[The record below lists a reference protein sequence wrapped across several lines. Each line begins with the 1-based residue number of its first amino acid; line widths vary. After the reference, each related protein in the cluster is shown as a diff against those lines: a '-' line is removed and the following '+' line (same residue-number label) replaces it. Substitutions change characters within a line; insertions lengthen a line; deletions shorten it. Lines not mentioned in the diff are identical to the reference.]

1 MNRHR
6 DFLRACTV
14 TCLLLASVAVVAP
27 AFAQDASPASA
38 YRIETITV
46 QGAQREA
53 AHNIVADETRLREG
67 ETYDQAEIEQ
77 AVYRVRR
84 LPFVL
89 AAGYELRAGSTPGA
103 YELVVTIQPYT
114 AVRIVADAFGAFDGD
129 RRDVEDEDHF
139 DSFVSGELQARAFV
153 GERGMAFASASKGE
167 KLDPVGQAG
176 YTRYGLFGRGSS
188 ATVTAGRVF
197 SGDEE
202 GVESDDIFAGLAV
215 ALPMSPNNTLRLS
228 YSWARSDFQTAD
240 FERRASF
247 HSPAAQ
253 WIYDTTDD
261 PLFALRGTQVTGS
274 ASYARSEEDIRGQR
288 GDSSESFSLAA
299 AAVRYLP
306 LTASQSLGFTL
317 ARSYQEVVEV
327 EPEANG
333 ATLSAGLGHFANLWE
348 TEVPGWRGGLRLENR
363 LVYTREETDG
373 AIFRHEDRL
382 GLSSGLVFRTNWGI
396 VRTTVAYQETL

>member
-6 DFLRACTV
+6 YFLRACTA
-14 TCLLLASVAVVAP
+14 TCLLLACLAALAP
-27 AFAQDASPASA
+27 AFAQDAAPASA

-53 AHNIVADETRLREG
+53 AHDIVADETRLREG
-67 ETYDQAEIEQ
+67 ETYDETQLEQ
-77 AVYRVRR
+77 AIYRVRR

-89 AAGYELRAGSTPGA
+89 AAAYELRPGSASGA
-103 YELVVTIQPYT
+103 YELVITIQPYT
-114 AVRIVADAFGAFDGD
+114 ALRIVADALGVYDGD
-129 RRDVEDEDHF
+129 ARGEGADRF
-139 DSFVSGELQARAFV
+139 DTFVNGAAEARAFV
-153 GERGMAFASASKGE
+153 GERGMAFASAQKGE
-167 KLDPVGQAG
+167 GGDPVGQAG
-176 YTRYGLFGRGSS
+176 YTQYGLFGRGSS

-228 YSWARSDFQTAD
+228 YNWARSDFETAA
-240 FERRASF
+240 FERRAF
-247 HSPAAQ
+247 FYSPAAQ

-261 PLFALRGTQVTGS
+261 PLFALRGIQVTGA
-274 ASYARSEEDIRGQR
+274 ASYQRSEEEIRDR
-288 GDSSESFSLAA
+288 RSDSSDSFTLSA

-306 LTASQSLGFTL
+306 LTAKQSLGFTL
-317 ARSYQEVVEV
+317 ARTYQEVVEE

-333 ATLSAGLGHFANLWE
+333 ATLSAGLGHFANFWD
-348 TEVPGWRGGLRLENR
+348 TEVSGWRGGLRLENR

-373 AIFRHEDRL
+373 TVFRSEDFL
-382 GLSSGLVFRTNWGI
+382 DLSSGLVFRTNWGI
-396 VRTTVAYQETL
+396 LRTTVSYQETF